1 MARHSP
7 RPAPVPNQVGPWEAI
22 HALIDP
28 PALASR
34 FAVVRAPS
42 GLGLRA
48 SGVQKLGDALLEQG
62 LGEALRARIA
72 TTVVPP
78 LASGIRDPASG
89 VLNGPE
95 VAAYAV
101 SLADAA
107 GAVLDAG
114 EVPVVLGGDC
124 SVLLGGA
131 LALRR
136 RGAAGLLFLDGH
148 ADFYQP
154 SAEPSGEAAS
164 MDLALVTGHGPS
176 AVADLEGRSPLIRPE
191 HAVIVGFRD
200 AEEQARDGSQP
211 LPDTLLALSLAAV
224 RDVGALTAAERAL
237 AHLTR
242 LGAPDRFW
250 VHVDA
255 DVLDDSIMPAVDY
268 RQPGGLSAEELAT
281 ILAAAMATRRV
292 AGVEVT
298 IYNPTLDPAGAA
310 GAALAGALAHGL
322 GGVLP

>member
-1 MARHSP
+1 M
-7 RPAPVPNQVGPWEAI
+7 
-22 HALIDP
+22 LDP
-28 PALASR
+28 PVADSR

-48 SGVQKLGDALLEQG
+48 PGVEGLGDALLGHG
-62 LGEALRARIA
+62 LAQALGARVA
-72 TTVVPP
+72 MTVVPP
-78 LASGIRDPASG
+78 PASGVRDPASG

-95 VAAYAV
+95 IAAYAIT
-101 SLADAA
+101 LANAV
-107 GAVLDAG
+107 GTVLDAG
-114 EVPVVLGGDC
+114 DVPLVLGGDC

-136 RGAAGLLFLDGH
+136 RAAAGLLFLDGH

-164 MDLALVTGHGPS
+164 MDLALATGHGPP
-176 AVADLEGRSPLIRPE
+176 AVGDLEGRSPLVRAE
-191 HAVIVGFRD
+191 DAVIVGFRD

-211 LPDTLLALSLAAV
+211 LPDALLALDLAAV
-224 RDVGALTAAERAL
+224 RAAGAHAAAEHAL

-242 LGAPDRFW
+242 PDASDHFW

-255 DVLDDSIMPAVDY
+255 DVLDDAVMPAVDY
-268 RQPGGLSAEELAT
+268 RQPGGLIADELAT
-281 ILAAAMATRRV
+281 ILAAAMATGLV

-298 IYNPTLDPAGAA
+298 IYNPALDPAGTA
-310 GAALAGALAHGL
+310 GAALTGALARGL
-322 GGVLP
+322 GGAASPSTGTA

>member
-1 MARHSP
+1 VARHSP
-7 RPAPVPNQVGPWEAI
+7 RPAPVRNQVGPWEAI

-48 SGVQKLGDALLEQG
+48 SGVQELGHALLEQG

-101 SLADAA
+101 SLADAV
-107 GAVLDAG
+107 GAVLHAG

-176 AVADLEGRSPLIRPE
+176 AVGDLEGRSPLIRPE

-224 RDVGALTAAERAL
+224 RDAGALTAAERAL

-242 LGAPDRFW
+242 LGAPDHFW

-298 IYNPTLDPAGAA
+298 IYNPTLDPAGTA